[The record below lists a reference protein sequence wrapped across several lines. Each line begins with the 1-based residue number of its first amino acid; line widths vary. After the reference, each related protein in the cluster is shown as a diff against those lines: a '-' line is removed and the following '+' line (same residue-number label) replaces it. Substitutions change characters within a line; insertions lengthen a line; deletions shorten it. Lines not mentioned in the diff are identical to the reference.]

1 MNFTSLTLGPLAT
14 NCYILVNGGEAV
26 VIDPADEGRL
36 ILEEVKKNSCR
47 LKYIIYTH
55 CHIDHTG
62 GAPYLKKNTDVEI
75 LTGRGEEKTIQQ
87 MPFVQI
93 PGLSGE
99 LESPDKFITESEE
112 IDIGGA
118 PLKILSTPGHS
129 PGGISVYIPGALF
142 CGDTVFMS
150 SVGRT
155 DFPGSSWEAL
165 EKSIREKI
173 FTLPDDTKIY
183 PGHGPE
189 TSVGWE
195 KENNPFIAG

>member
-1 MNFTSLTLGPLAT
+1 MNFTCLTLGPLAT
-14 NCYILVNGGEAV
+14 NCYLLTGGGEAA
-26 VIDPADEGRL
+26 VIDPADEGDL
-36 ILEEVKKNSCR
+36 IFDEIKKSACR

-62 GAPYLKKNTDVEI
+62 GASYLKKKTGAEI
-75 LTGRGEEKTIQQ
+75 LAGKGEEEIIDQ
-87 MPFVQI
+87 MSFLHI
-93 PGLSGE
+93 PGLPSE
-99 LESPDKFITESEE
+99 IESPDRFIDESEE
-112 IDIGGA
+112 PELGGTF
-118 PLKILSTPGHS
+118 LKILSTPGHS
-129 PGGISVYIPGALF
+129 PGAISVYLPGSLF

-155 DFPGSSWEAL
+155 DFPGSSWEKL

-195 KENNPFIAG
+195 KENNPFVK